1 MQVSNLKMNYP
12 LALINKLQKNFE
24 LIVWITALVLLYFMK
39 SNISTQSLCLFKWI
53 NSAYCPGCGLGHS
66 IHAALHLQLSASL
79 QLHPMGIAAVLI
91 ILNRIK
97 QLILKLKPV
106 LL

>member
-1 MQVSNLKMNYP
+1 MNYP
-12 LALINKLQKNFE
+12 LTLINKIKKNFE
-24 LIVWITALVLLYFMK
+24 LIFWIAALVLLFFMK
-39 SNISTQSLCLFKWI
+39 ANISTQSLCLFKWF

-66 IHAALHLQLSASL
+66 IQAALHLQFMASVK
-79 QLHPMGIAAVLI
+79 LHPMGIAAVLI

-97 QLILKLKPV
+97 QLILKPKPA

>member
-1 MQVSNLKMNYP
+1 MNYF
-12 LALINKLQKNFE
+12 LVIRNQLQKNFE
-24 LIVWITALVLLYFMK
+24 LIVWISALVLLFFMK
-39 SNISTQSLCLFKWI
+39 TDTSAQSLCLFKWL
-53 NSAYCPGCGLGHS
+53 NTTYCPGCGLGHS
-66 IHAALHLQLSASL
+66 IHAALHLQLMASL
-79 QLHPMGIAAVLI
+79 KLHPMGIAAVLI